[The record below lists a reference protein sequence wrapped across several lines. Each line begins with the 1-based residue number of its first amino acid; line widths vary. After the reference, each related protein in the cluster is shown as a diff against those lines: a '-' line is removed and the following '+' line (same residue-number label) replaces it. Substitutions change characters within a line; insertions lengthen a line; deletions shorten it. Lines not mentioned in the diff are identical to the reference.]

1 MAQALPARP
10 NLDWLRKT
18 AKDHLRELRT
28 QDPTRK
34 LADAQ
39 FALAR
44 QYGFS
49 SWRALKA
56 HVDEQHATSQSL
68 ADEEVAAFLRDV
80 GAGRIDAIK
89 SAIDKSPGIV
99 NAVGPHPFWGGRPQ
113 ALHVSIE
120 TTRRDVFDLLLN
132 AGADVNGDNRLY
144 EHWSPV
150 MVTYD
155 KERPDMREA
164 LLARGA
170 RIGVVEAL
178 MAGDDEV
185 VRRMLQ
191 RGRAALPPGPNG
203 GSILAFARTPYAI
216 DRLLELG
223 APIDMKDRWETTPM
237 EAFSRLGPRGQH
249 LVEHLRSRGVAAPPE
264 AYARVGDKE
273 AIAKMLAADPRLIE
287 NDDIILA
294 AVEFNHRELAQW
306 LIDRGANPNARSRIG
321 SEGTALHSAAFEGN
335 LEMVKLL
342 VAAGADIRAL
352 DREYRGTPESW
363 ARAAIEITNN
373 AQCAVVAEYL
383 RELLTSAPAQPAGR
397 ATPPSTT

>member
-18 AKDHLRELRT
+18 AKDLLRELRA
-28 QDPTRK
+28 QDPARK
-34 LADAQ
+34 LSHAQ
-39 FALAR
+39 FAVAR

-49 SWRALKA
+49 SWRALKS
-56 HVDEQHATSQSL
+56 HVDEQRATSQTL
-68 ADEEVAAFLRDV
+68 ADDEVAAFLRHV
-80 GAGRIDAIK
+80 GAGRIE
-89 SAIDKSPGIV
+89 AIDAAIEKSPAIV

-120 TTRRDVFDLLLN
+120 TTRRDVFDLLLA

-155 KERPDMREA
+155 KERPDMREV

-178 MAGDDEV
+178 MAGDDEA

-191 RGRAALPPGPNG
+191 PGRAALPPGPNG

-223 APIDMKDRWETTPM
+223 APLDIEDRWETTPM

-249 LVEHLRSRGVAAPPE
+249 LVEHLRRRGVAAPPE
-264 AYARVGDKE
+264 AYARVGDKDT
-273 AIAKMLAADPRLIE
+273 IAKMLANDPRLVE
-287 NDDIILA
+287 NDDIVLA
-294 AVEFNHRELAQW
+294 AVEFGHRELAQW

-321 SEGTALHSAAFEGN
+321 SEGTALHSAAFEGD

-342 VAAGADIRAL
+342 VAAGADVRAL
-352 DREYRGTPESW
+352 DREYQGTPESW
-363 ARAAIEITNN
+363 ARASIEITNN
-373 AQCAVVAEYL
+373 PRCAVVADYL
-383 RELLTSAPAQPAGR
+383 RDLPTSAPAQPTR
-397 ATPPSTT
+397 REPPP